1 MPRVTG
7 RSRNTTKWTSDPD
20 HDVVIL
26 GHSLPLLQNSSVA
39 TTNCAMHE
47 PPATYTREELAG
59 KVDLDLM
66 EADTDW

>member
-1 MPRVTG
+1 M
-7 RSRNTTKWTSDPD
+7 
-20 HDVVIL
+20 IL